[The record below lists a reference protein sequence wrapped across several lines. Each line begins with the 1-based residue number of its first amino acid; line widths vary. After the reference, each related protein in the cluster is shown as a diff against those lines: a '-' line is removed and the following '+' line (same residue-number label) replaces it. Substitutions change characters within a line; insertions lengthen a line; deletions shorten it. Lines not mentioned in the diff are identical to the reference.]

1 MRFRPCWLRHG
12 AAVLCVLTV
21 CVLLRADTIFPGGA
35 VDDLKELSELLK
47 RPRGERVLSPESAA
61 RFLEEPLGDEAGGPW
76 PYMCRAIL
84 LAYAEGEEATRFLE
98 ERYKKYSD
106 PSDWM
111 AGPTAYALTIRG
123 LRERTDEEAFSI
135 LCFRLGRSPHPFER
149 MMIANRLWADYGAK
163 AEWAIYEAAK
173 AETDPFVKVDLLYY
187 VSRTKN
193 MELARAAVAS
203 DWSACFK
210 ITGDY
215 AYFLSLIT
223 PGRTTRYEHTLAS
236 DMVKALART
245 AGAPPEAPSGPKPR
259 E

>member
-1 MRFRPCWLRHG
+1 MRFRPCWLRYG

-21 CVLLRADTIFPGGA
+21 CVLSRAVPFAGRA

-47 RPRGERVLSPESAA
+47 RPRAERVLSQESAA
-61 RFLEEPLGDEAGGPW
+61 RCLEAPSGDEAGGPW

-84 LAYAEGEEATRFLE
+84 LAYAEDEKATHFLE

-106 PSDWM
+106 PSHWV

-173 AETDPFVKVDLLYY
+173 AETSPLAKLDLLYY

-193 MELARAAVAS
+193 VALARAAVAS
-203 DWSACFK
+203 DWSACDSE
-210 ITGDY
+210 IPEDY
-215 AYFLSLIT
+215 AYFLALIT
-223 PGRTTRYEHTLAS
+223 PGRTGWYDHRLRIALVE
-236 DMVKALART
+236 ALART
-245 AGAPPEAPSGPKPR
+245 AGAAPDAPSGPKPR

>member
-1 MRFRPCWLRHG
+1 MRFRPCWLRCG

-21 CVLLRADTIFPGGA
+21 CVLSRAVPFAGKA

-47 RPRGERVLSPESAA
+47 RPRGERVLSQESAA
-61 RFLEEPLGDEAGGPW
+61 RCLEAPSGEAGGPW
-76 PYMCRAIL
+76 IYRCRAIL
-84 LAYAEGEEATRFLE
+84 LAYAEDEKATHLLE
-98 ERYKKYSD
+98 EILKKHSD
-106 PSDWM
+106 PSHWM

-135 LCFRLGRSPHPFER
+135 LCFRMGRSPHPFER

-173 AETDPFVKVDLLYY
+173 AETNPLAKVDLLYY

-193 MELARAAVAS
+193 VALARAAVAT
-203 DWSACFK
+203 DWSACLD
-210 ITGDY
+210 IPEDY
-215 AYFLSLIT
+215 AYFFSLIT
-223 PGRTTRYEHTLAS
+223 PGRTPRYEHMLRIA
-236 DMVKALART
+236 MVQALART
-245 AGAPPEAPSGPKPR
+245 AGSAPEAPSAPKPH